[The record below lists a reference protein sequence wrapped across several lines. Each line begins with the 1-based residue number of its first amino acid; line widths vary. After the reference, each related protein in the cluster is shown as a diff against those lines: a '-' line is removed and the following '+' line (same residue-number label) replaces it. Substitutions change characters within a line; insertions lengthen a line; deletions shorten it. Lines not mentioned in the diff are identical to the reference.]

1 MKKII
6 LLIITFVSLFIIYK
20 CFDKNK
26 VNYVC
31 VSDYYINNKINYNDY
46 IYKYL
51 VNSDRL
57 GTFNI
62 NFTNKDTYSIYKDI
76 LNNRTI
82 RINNKDFY
90 FKKVL
95 RESDVVIINV
105 GMGELSSFYNKYN
118 MNENNNFFNKLYF
131 DIEKLIKEVKK
142 YAKET
147 IIFIGLYNPTNYYDA
162 KTDEFFYNIDTKL
175 NKLMMNNDINY
186 IDLYELIK
194 NSNNKE
200 NISFKIASILEFY
213 I

>member
-6 LLIITFVSLFIIYK
+6 LLIITFICLFIIYSF
-20 CFDKNK
+20 FDKNK
-26 VNYVC
+26 VNYVSI
-31 VSDYYINNKINYNDY
+31 SDYYVINNNYNND

-51 VNSDRL
+51 INNDRL
-57 GTFNI
+57 GSFNTCF
-62 NFTNKDTYSIYKDI
+62 NNKNVSSIYKDL

-82 RINNKDFY
+82 RDKKNEYY

-200 NISFKIASILEFY
+200 NVSFKIASILEFY